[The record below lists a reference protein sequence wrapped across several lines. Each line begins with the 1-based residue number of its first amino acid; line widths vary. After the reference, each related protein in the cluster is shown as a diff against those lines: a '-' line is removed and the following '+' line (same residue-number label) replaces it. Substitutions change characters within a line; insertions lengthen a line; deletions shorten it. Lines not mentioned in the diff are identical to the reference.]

1 MNKEIYQ
8 RYFKKNKNGLSLL
21 ILTIGIG
28 TIVSGINPYI
38 YGKIIDSISE
48 KNIYSLKRWLLFFG
62 IVLIA
67 TTILEAIESV
77 IGNQLTNITE
87 NQMKF
92 DLFKQITFIQCKKL
106 DTYEEGE
113 LLNKIEFDTEN
124 IVSYYLDCIT
134 SILMIVFNLG
144 ISIYFILNISKKLS
158 TVTFMTVPV
167 LYFINFLFRKKVY
180 VITQKIRQYTDK
192 YYSFLNNSL
201 SEIIPIKAFG
211 LEKDISQRYKECLKE
226 KYNLFLK
233 SVVLSKVIGV
243 IRGGLGHII
252 NVTIL
257 LVAGVS
263 IIAGHMTIGMLVSF
277 SSYME
282 KFLEAFSKIMEL
294 NLNKQEVIVS
304 YERIKAILDSEQEDD
319 RGIIIK
325 GGIKE
330 IQFQQVV
337 FGYNENLVLKK
348 INLSIEKHG
357 LYSIV
362 GNNGCGKSTLFKL
375 LECFYECEDGKIEIN
390 QIPINMYSVSD
401 LRNHIVYIAKKP
413 FFLQGTVMDN
423 LKLGQDEISDLEVIE
438 ACKKVGIHNDIQ
450 NLKNGYYELI
460 EQGGENF
467 SSGQKQKLGFA
478 RVLLKKADVILLDE
492 VTSDLDGKTERQI
505 CNLIEE
511 IAKKAI
517 VLNIAHKPESIRRSK
532 KIFLI
537 KDGKVMAE
545 GMHRMLI
552 ENCKDYK
559 KMFSDDIYC

>member
-243 IRGGLGHII
+243 IRGGL
-252 NVTIL
+252 
-257 LVAGVS
+257 
-263 IIAGHMTIGMLVSF
+263 
-277 SSYME
+277 
-282 KFLEAFSKIMEL
+282 
-294 NLNKQEVIVS
+294 
-304 YERIKAILDSEQEDD
+304 
-319 RGIIIK
+319 
-325 GGIKE
+325 
-330 IQFQQVV
+330 
-337 FGYNENLVLKK
+337 
-348 INLSIEKHG
+348 
-357 LYSIV
+357 
-362 GNNGCGKSTLFKL
+362 
-375 LECFYECEDGKIEIN
+375 
-390 QIPINMYSVSD
+390 
-401 LRNHIVYIAKKP
+401 
-413 FFLQGTVMDN
+413 
-423 LKLGQDEISDLEVIE
+423 
-438 ACKKVGIHNDIQ
+438 
-450 NLKNGYYELI
+450 
-460 EQGGENF
+460 
-467 SSGQKQKLGFA
+467 
-478 RVLLKKADVILLDE
+478 
-492 VTSDLDGKTERQI
+492 
-505 CNLIEE
+505 
-511 IAKKAI
+511 
-517 VLNIAHKPESIRRSK
+517 
-532 KIFLI
+532 
-537 KDGKVMAE
+537 
-545 GMHRMLI
+545 
-552 ENCKDYK
+552 
-559 KMFSDDIYC
+559 